1 MDERA
6 LKEYNWPVQEGV
18 WKIIRVADG
27 PLGFGMYRNHSRRD
41 RASNWPHPPTD
52 ECGIVYSI
60 SDPMSKSKI
69 NLFYISAFSTDYL
82 FVSEADTKRAYDALK
97 KAKFEIN
104 V

>member
-1 MDERA
+1 MDLSVSVRD
-6 LKEYNWPVQEGV
+6 LKKKKLRIGTN
-18 WKIIRVADG
+18 I
-27 PLGFGMYRNHSRRD
+27 HS
-41 RASNWPHPPTD
+41 D

-60 SDPMSKSKI
+60 SDPMSKSNI

-82 FVSEADTKRAYDALK
+82 FVSEADTKRAFEALK